1 MSKSAIAGLKSILST
16 GEHADVH
23 FLLGDGD
30 AKERVPAHKF
40 ILKNASNVFA
50 AMFRFDSQNANAE
63 NDFANG
69 PTDVEIPDVEAAAF
83 KVMLSFIYMDDL
95 SGLNGDNAMAVLCA
109 AKKYN
114 IPGLVDPSLQIPI
127 SELRNVFVAYAY
139 ACLFD
144 LEDFANCCLSYIDK
158 NADILIKSEEFLQ
171 IDQKTLCE
179 IFGRDEFQIHEEIT
193 IWKACRQN
201 GIECSA
207 ENRRAVL
214 GPALFKIRFPLL
226 SSEEFAKDIVQSGV
240 LTTQEV
246 IGVQQHKIKP
256 NYDQFNSEE
265 RIRTFGTITMD
276 IEKVSEFAGAD
287 VRSCRFSKTVHIKG
301 LPWQIVAQIT
311 TDGTGNEKWLGI
323 SLLCDAQK
331 EDPSWSCKCSAT
343 VRIISQK
350 NWAENSVGT
359 LCDHVFCNKSNNW
372 GFGNFIS
379 FEKLMDHSNG
389 FYDREEDKV
398 TLAID
403 VTVKDEKM
411 DKFIWD
417 QNKLKWTLSM
427 EIENFSEFAREIIGS
442 ERKSETVYINGIAW
456 EIVAQINP
464 KIMRHSKP
472 IGRRIYNEKWLG
484 IYLLC
489 VGPKNDKHWSC
500 KCSLNCQIL
509 SQKSGVADYKKG
521 PSKSQLFFSDSNG
534 RGFSNFASF
543 AELMDPSNGFYNQNE
558 DKVTLAID
566 FTVKDENPMIGD
578 YFKYADSF
586 FCWSSGFLQFG
597 N

>member
-1 MSKSAIAGLKSILST
+1 MSKTAIDGLKLMLST
-16 GEHADVH
+16 GEYADVQ
-23 FLLGDGD
+23 FLVGDGD
-30 AKERVPAHKF
+30 AKELLSAHKL
-40 ILKNASNVFA
+40 ILNLASDVFK
-50 AMFRFDSQNANAE
+50 AMFRFDAKKEQGKNASTNYPAV
-63 NDFANG
+63 
-69 PTDVEIPDVEAAAF
+69 VEVPDVEAAAF
-83 KVMLSFIYMDDL
+83 KVMLRFIYTDDL

-114 IPGLVDPSLQIPI
+114 IPGLVAPSLQIPI
-127 SELRNVFVAYAY
+127 SKLRNVFVAYAY
-139 ACLFD
+139 VCLFD
-144 LEDFANCCLSYIDK
+144 LKDFANCCLSYIDK
-158 NADILIKSEEFLQ
+158 NAYTLIKSEEFLQ

-179 IFGRDEFQIHEEIT
+179 IFGRDELQIHEEIT

-207 ENRRAVL
+207 ENRRQLL

-226 SSEEFAKDIVQSGV
+226 SREEFEKDIDFYSSIRRINNSRSDRRS
-240 LTTQEV
+240 TTQ
-246 IGVQQHKIKP
+246 IKP
-256 NYDQFNSEE
+256 NFDQFNSEE
-265 RIRTFGTITMD
+265 RIWTFGTITMD

-301 LPWQIVAQIT
+301 LPWQIVAQI
-311 TDGTGNEKWLGI
+311 
-323 SLLCDAQK
+323 
-331 EDPSWSCKCSAT
+331 
-343 VRIISQK
+343 
-350 NWAENSVGT
+350 
-359 LCDHVFCNKSNNW
+359 
-372 GFGNFIS
+372 
-379 FEKLMDHSNG
+379 
-389 FYDREEDKV
+389 
-398 TLAID
+398 
-403 VTVKDEKM
+403 
-411 DKFIWD
+411 
-417 QNKLKWTLSM
+417 
-427 EIENFSEFAREIIGS
+427 
-442 ERKSETVYINGIAW
+442 
-456 EIVAQINP
+456 NP

-489 VGPKNDKHWSC
+489 VGPKNDKHWRC

-521 PSKSQLFFSDSNG
+521 PSKSQLFFSDMNG

-543 AELMDPSNGFYNQNE
+543 AELMDPSNGFYNQKE

-578 YFKYADSF
+578 YFKYADSL